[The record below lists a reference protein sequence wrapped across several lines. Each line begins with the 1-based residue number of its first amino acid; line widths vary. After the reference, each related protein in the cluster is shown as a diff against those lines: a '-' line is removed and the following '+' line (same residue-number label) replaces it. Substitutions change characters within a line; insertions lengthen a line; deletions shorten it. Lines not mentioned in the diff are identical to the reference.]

1 MTSRA
6 TRSIMHVT
14 MSATHA
20 LDTRR
25 ETHDTMA
32 ARHPSHLPRDTFM
45 DEEVEGAPLKEKK
58 KKRPRKKKQI
68 AQSLPVVS
76 RGRFRHKESPR
87 MRKQM
92 RKQICRM
99 KRLNQW
105 PPTEAEL
112 GVVQNGSTAA
122 IMHGRFRQIYD
133 DEVRAKRKYDSG
145 ASATR
150 GPRVQTAEPPL

>member
-1 MTSRA
+1 M
-6 TRSIMHVT
+6 
-14 MSATHA
+14 
-20 LDTRR
+20 
-25 ETHDTMA
+25 
-32 ARHPSHLPRDTFM
+32 PRDNFM
-45 DEEVEGAPLKEKK
+45 DEVVEGAPLKEKK

-76 RGRFRHKESPR
+76 RGRFRLKESPR
-87 MRKQM
+87 LRKQM

-99 KRLNQW
+99 KRRNQW